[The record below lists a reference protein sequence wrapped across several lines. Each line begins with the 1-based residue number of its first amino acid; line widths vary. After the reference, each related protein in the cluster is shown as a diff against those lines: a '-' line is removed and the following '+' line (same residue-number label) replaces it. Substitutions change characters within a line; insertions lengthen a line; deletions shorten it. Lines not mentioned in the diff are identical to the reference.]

1 MEDLPVGPE
10 ITLKVVEDKKGECNG
25 CFFYEFASD
34 IYADTCTGFK
44 CGSTERKDGKN
55 VIFKEVKE

>member
-1 MEDLPVGPE
+1 MEELPVGSE
-10 ITLKVVEDKKGECNG
+10 ITLKVVEDKKGECNE

-34 IYADTCTGFK
+34 IYADTCSGFK

>member
-1 MEDLPVGPE
+1 MEDLPVGSQ